1 MTATVLNDVRQ
12 RLAAEEPELRRRGVR
27 HLALFGSIARGENR
41 ANSDVDVAVEIEP
54 GRSFSL
60 IRMEE
65 TRLLLEDALH
75 RMVDLGE
82 VDSFRP
88 QVREAFERERIA
100 IF

>member
-1 MTATVLNDVRQ
+1 MPTNTLNAVRQ

-27 HLALFGSIARGENR
+27 HLAVFGSVARGDDGPD
-41 ANSDVDVAVEIEP
+41 SDVDVAVEIES

-65 TRLLLEDALH
+65 TRLLLEDAL
-75 RMVDLGE
+75 RRPVDLGE
-82 VDSFRP
+82 VQSFRP
-88 QVREAFERERIA
+88 QVRAAFDRERVS

>member
-1 MTATVLNDVRQ
+1 MATATLDAVRE

-27 HLALFGSIARGENR
+27 HLAVFGSVARGEDR
-41 ANSDVDVAVEIEP
+41 PGSDVDVAVEIEA

-65 TRLLLEDALH
+65 TRLFLEDALQ
-75 RMVDLGE
+75 RPVDLGE
-82 VDSFRP
+82 VDAFRP
-88 QVREAFERERIA
+88 QVRAAFERERVP